1 MPPEHVS
8 KEARLLLNKMLI
20 VDPDRRATAGMLL
33 EDPWL
38 KSRTNNNNPAKEI
51 NNS

>member
-1 MPPEHVS
+1 VS

-20 VDPDRRATAGMLL
+20 VDPEKRATAAMLL

-38 KSRTNNNNPAKEI
+38 KSRSNPAPEKSKEI
-51 NNS
+51 NSSQIS